1 MSQSTTMTFAIRPLF
16 PGGAGG
22 IVTAVVAA
30 GGVQYHIVVRN
41 LVPGSAHTIHDH
53 LGSCT
58 GAGGSRHLA
67 ILDTS
72 RADSSGTIGFDAAV
86 PAFDFGADRIV
97 IVYDTARPLL
107 ITGCA
112 TL

>member
-1 MSQSTTMTFAIRPLF
+1 MTFAIRPLF

-58 GAGGSRHLA
+58 GAGGSRRVDGRRLR
-67 ILDTS
+67 S
-72 RADSSGTIGFDAAV
+72 WSWC
-86 PAFDFGADRIV
+86 DR
-97 IVYDTARPLL
+97 RRRRR
-107 ITGCA
+107 CE
-112 TL
+112 